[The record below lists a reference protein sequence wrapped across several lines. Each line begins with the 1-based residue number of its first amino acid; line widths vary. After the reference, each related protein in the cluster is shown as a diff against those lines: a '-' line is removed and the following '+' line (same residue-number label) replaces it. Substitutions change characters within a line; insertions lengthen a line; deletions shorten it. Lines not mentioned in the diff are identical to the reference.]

1 MKLGK
6 KILSTILAITMII
19 TSVSVCFSSLA
30 ADSYGETLVNT
41 INAHYAG
48 LAQSLKDGDVDIDSG
63 VVTIA
68 PDTYESGWYSVAKAY
83 AKYVFEG
90 TDGVKVGTV
99 YDTYLAVLE
108 KIDECK
114 NYYTDVDY
122 AQILE
127 VFAFGDKTTG
137 NYSNAGTKFVITV
150 GSGYDI
156 LAWDSIAEMAAGADR
171 DYYRTE
177 MTFSMEGD
185 AGVYTLG
192 DYSVNANFD
201 GYDPDNEANKTIVA
215 GLADAMQ
222 DIVDLYVDWA
232 AGNASTTDA
241 EILGVSF
248 NAFETIAP
256 STGATA
262 TELWDQYIKAEVGG
276 VSFEDAKRRVDESIN
291 RDKIQAVVD
300 QYKQPILDLLDDYD
314 EMKSAYD
321 AGTGDMN
328 ALVKDND
335 GNVSEGNLAAL
346 YKQVA
351 DLVVALNADD
361 YAVSAQN
368 LMGDVWTDIVDRVEK
383 MELMLSRRYAA
394 FYADTLAELL
404 NRVVPT
410 YDKGDEAAVEAWL
423 AEDSKDRLAAEA
435 WIIEAQSLLINLET
449 RVADLDGTQYIYWE
463 NEDLEENPYAHV
475 EDNKYAQG
483 SAYADDATKFNRV
496 NKNAVDALLT
506 KIDTVSLDTEAGNW
520 AGVKTKLDNLMAD
533 TLINPMTLDGIKAH
547 FNEFHALYSQANA
560 LKKSAETNAGDET
573 IFRLIFGDPVD
584 ALDAYEAWLFALTD
598 HAAKKAYEQ
607 YLTLYK
613 YWEHDGLDNQAG
625 TPDKPGV
632 TFYNYEAIISY
643 YEFAYE
649 GPDTTRWLNTV
660 LQWFAPTDENWT
672 IAKLTEQNDLI
683 LAEAY
688 NPALQFES
696 GVKVLRSASAERPDK
711 AVLQQLFSTGKNG
724 YIYQSGIVNLDWRIV
739 TDYVNN
745 VAVIM
750 QNGMPTTKSD
760 EDVKALLGAAVEAL
774 DNMLSSEDLGIVLD
788 SIMASGATTGGLG
801 KAAYTFTYTNH
812 NGQKVTRQAG
822 TEIETLIEWIL
833 NMLYKLL
840 YGGVLQNFLITL
852 PQMLGDVIY
861 PLIKDYVEGY
871 IYNSP
876 EIIFNAINGT
886 LPLMP
891 HMFAK
896 QQTAANNG
904 DEVGDEY
911 YSDRWYKFFSGGWT
925 APDGNK
931 YSYPKV
937 ADYFNQYRAANV
949 KSGVVAEGALV
960 LLSWVSFNPH
970 NSYWTAEKNA
980 AVGAKGPTFSTAD
993 WGATFNEDGTVKDY
1007 GYWNIQDQDDF
1018 IRALNA
1024 STCGLNYALYALLTG
1039 KTINIPAQMGVLDAK
1054 ATLSTAD
1061 QGYLSIYDNLVMP
1074 LFNLLGITPKYT
1086 PKQLITTVE
1095 GKGIGNLKDSS
1106 DTSLDQ
1112 NEITASW
1119 YIWDAIFSPI
1129 FDWLTNT
1136 LAANPVATIVDL
1148 LPNLLAALEYDQIL
1162 SKVENCGLHLSIKSA
1177 GIGSAQININ
1187 MEVTG
1192 LKFGDIFGDLF
1203 EPMGL
1208 VFDQGLQ
1215 GLLTGGALGVAPK
1228 MSGQWLTGLLGV
1240 YRTKSV
1246 SGFDSKT
1253 GKAKIGDTEV
1263 SYLLQQTEKEVTVDG
1278 VTSVQKTT
1286 NFGTEDNPEY
1296 RLYKSED
1303 GWYYRAGLLSQT
1315 IGGLVGLDTY
1325 LNFIEWYK
1333 RADLT
1338 GSTGTGNEYVYGK
1351 FALDIPVNRLISQGS
1366 VTYGGTHN
1374 GYSYTYKDN
1383 NDATQKSYHIIV
1395 DDGALLLTLFRW
1407 LMDDGFINQ
1416 IKPLLNPLLISDTDG
1431 DGDLSD
1437 EVSILDTIGGGLAG
1451 IGDYVA
1457 GILIA
1462 LLNEYLI
1469 EYIPYQDPMTSYI
1482 DDTNPED
1489 GLDDGIAGLWQ
1500 STGGFSVNEYLRQ
1513 YLGINN
1519 LSAEE
1524 NAETYNAIVADSA
1537 TYTANNKFN
1546 AEDASIIAQADLA
1559 VANLDKMIGGAI
1571 PVVLDLLG
1579 PMLGDLLGGIQINGQ
1594 SLLPADFVEHMF
1606 DGVESLEDVFT
1617 KIVLNKDLFDVLMNL
1632 LLGDEDSDGLISGL
1646 LGGGANSGTEDPD
1659 AVPQVTILDQLFEAL
1674 KNLGI
1679 DITVGGFYR
1688 SLFGPLSNTGD
1699 HKAGSF
1705 STDYYAYNENV
1716 AKFWELNADHF
1727 NGGVVSTST
1736 NVATRA
1742 KAYIDVLDQMTLAD
1756 LYAPTYEEGFQW
1768 FDYDGATA
1776 EEKFNSLIDTL
1787 LSFLTPLNGIF
1798 GFLLSGQD
1806 ITLLNALTL
1815 QGAKGYSRAIAPIFE
1830 ALNLGLT
1837 WGDTNNDGVV
1847 SQAEYD
1853 AYYIATPSSAS
1864 QRLAIYKESPLKE
1877 VLYTISGLLFG
1888 SEGFINMP
1896 ISTIVNLL
1904 PNLFYA
1910 LYSYPEFEWVWN
1922 GTTWYQEPVMATD
1935 AFGNEIGQAR
1945 TNNLAAAVK
1954 NLIRPVSEILENVD
1968 PVLSRFINLNL
1979 DELLDEFLNLENALN
1994 DAVGGLFSSAAARKS
2009 QTIGGTT
2016 YNEYTYKDVL
2026 GDTVTVY
2033 VALDATTGEELIDVA
2048 FYSLVNGTMR
2058 PTTVPVGTQ
2067 LKAEY
2072 ESELRIFDFASLAAT
2087 SAFVY
2092 EQKLSAR
2099 PANPGSADSDTSTF
2113 TYFTSSPGM
2122 VLITLFRSILSTEA
2136 LDSIASML
2144 LTTLTKEGTMD
2155 ELSEEEYKR
2164 YENIINGIVGRLTEV
2179 VKTAEGAPKGQ
2190 RVDLVTSI
2198 LISLLTDYMV
2208 DDPYA
2213 YFYELQG
2220 NPAVGGSM
2228 SNDWK
2233 EKYAMEHTG
2242 HDWESTEE
2250 YFTKDKVEDAIS
2262 NLDYVI
2268 ANAVPGVLTSLVD
2281 NNVLSMDLFEGVEL
2295 SEDAVLMDLLEDVVM
2310 KNVLTDDIMTV
2321 ICSAIAR
2328 TFGGLGSTGDIIFGL
2343 LGELGYDVSAE
2354 GYLFNDNGSQTPFYS
2369 FLSYGYDSI
2378 TLNADGS
2385 VTAKIG
2391 GKDAEVTWAQV
2402 AENHRKLT
2410 VDGETYDVLM
2420 FNDEGQVQYIGANNN
2435 NVYVNTQV
2443 QAVDKDGNPVVD
2455 EDGKAVMAVDT
2466 EGNPVYTVQLDEI
2479 PSQNVIRIPAY
2490 TKTVAVSYD
2499 PVTGEKIET
2508 VTYEAVKYTDWT
2520 VTFDA
2525 DDKAVY
2531 TPVEKTAYKVINPD
2545 NLSEDDEAYL
2555 ELIGMEIPEAVN
2567 AGWDWGLAA
2576 AGDTFEAKKAK
2587 FVEILWTMIQPLEPI
2602 FRFLLLGEDLV
2613 FFDGLRIVG
2622 INGYQTVVLPLLR
2635 AFGLEEAI
2643 DNIPAEDSDRFLNVY
2658 PGETEARA
2666 YDHLMTFEEYKGY
2679 CEDYGM
2685 GVAMEEI
2692 VDQILLLVR
2701 LVATYPV
2708 STLATAIPTL
2718 VYFILGDGA
2727 VSLIENLLLG
2737 LTTLTNRL
2745 QEIVSIRINT
2755 IGAGLIEALAM
2766 SDWTNFQN
2774 ALMSYTGFN
2783 EDGTLMD
2790 EATNVVELN
2799 LTDTILKVLAG
2810 IEFQLKAATETE
2822 AAVMAGI
2829 YSFTETYSADQE
2841 AWLVQDA
2848 IQGLDA
2854 EEDADEIAKISKDVK
2869 QTYRAEHIKELLKQI
2884 AGLGDDT
2891 ADDSEGDGY
2900 VDISATGQVSV
2911 SPAEFFIW
2919 LMKFLTNNTTIINLL
2934 GDLLGYDLSY
2944 TEGASREDMF
2954 TGKEGDELSPLLDEI
2969 LTMAIENP
2977 EGLVDLLVSIFT
2989 DYEVDKVTPVSF
3001 TASSIGET
3009 HYPFAENEAEGD
3021 EIDLSGTISRVQVAL
3036 ATDNLNLVI
3045 NNVLDMLRD
3054 MLTGEE
3060 GLLKDVEFAAD
3071 EEVTLKNLINKLI
3084 SAYLYDNESIN
3095 DIFAMLVELL
3105 GGGEEDESNI
3115 VGVVLDILADSG
3127 MNLTPQSVLAAAE
3140 ATLTADYAAKALK
3153 NFKDLIGDSTKWSEI
3168 VKKTEFIG
3176 PSEENV
3182 NVVYNKVTPGTNED
3196 GSDATKVDKYTF
3208 EVLTYKLPVLDAEG
3222 NQEVDADG
3230 NNVFTEP
3237 VTVWKNGDK
3246 YYAAVGVQDGEEAGV
3261 HFATADP
3268 FATEVTIPEGAVIEN
3283 VKEELQNQFVLN
3295 FDWGFEAGIT
3305 KEAMD
3310 ANKALLSDILWTLLS
3325 NLRPVLELI
3334 MIGGKLTVFDK
3345 IGIKGFEGY
3354 AGVFYPLMIALGF
3367 DTFKTEAVLRTTVD
3381 DLGQT
3386 STTTVIDEEGNTVLR
3401 VMTAEELEEYSEDT
3415 NGRALLDTVL
3425 NIIFALVDALADN
3438 PIKAIETLL
3447 PGLAYLI
3454 DSGALDTIIGN
3465 LLKPLTALVVKLD
3478 EIFAVDLMGL
3488 IKNFLGNLVTENI
3501 ELLPKKGEGD
3511 AADAAAFAAAAAA
3524 QDALNTIE
3532 GTETDVNNGTD
3543 EGTDI
3548 DVSDFITPVALDD
3561 TATGTD
3567 EGEEKEEAETKGLS
3581 LMDIIDMLRAENAPT
3596 LTIKEILMQILR
3608 RVTLNGTQLTT
3619 ILGGEDIFQRLG
3631 SCAWFEGSSM
3641 DIVTERAKLEET
3653 PTVAHRVADVYTAD
3667 KETVLLQIFNWIV
3680 FSEDI
3685 KALLVELLDI
3695 DMSEKAPVQK
3705 TTELSVTTGEGEE
3718 AVTTKTTY
3726 NEYKYTVTV
3735 DGAETDVIVYKA
3747 LDAEGNELEGYFT
3760 IADGKAA
3767 ETTVPADATVIAV
3780 YLPETFDI
3788 ATLLPDLL
3796 NYIFE
3801 SPEGVEEL
3809 LIDLLSW
3816 YDLDYADVRFDLGEL
3831 ELDNE
3836 IVIDYDK
3843 VGVSKEDIEQ
3853 LPAEV
3858 DELISAAIP
3867 VLLSVFGGDLGDM
3880 MNVEITGTTATEVV
3894 NELVAGLLTDEM
3906 LNGLI
3911 EMLVKAIGSETVS
3924 PILDYVKVAGIDLS
3938 PAAFANG
3945 AKTALGDILTYEED
3959 GETKAY
3965 ANWAEV
3971 EKAYAETV
3979 NATEKI
3985 KFNEADEAETEV
3997 EIWAVEVDAV
4007 DENGDV
4013 ITDDEGNATKTTV
4026 TLYKT
4031 ADGKFYEKKVTPA
4044 TETVPAKTEYVETEI
4059 DTTDAVVTTT
4069 KVYTKLYDTKWNV
4082 TNVGDVFAILIDI
4095 LAPLG
4100 ALMNL
4105 VMFEEDLILLDG
4117 ITITGGDGY
4126 DRGLVPIFEM
4136 LGIGAIASKYEM
4148 LYDIGLAED
4157 GSLDVRAVLDE
4168 FLSYLWDAED
4178 NWDNVTGDE
4187 VPDGKA
4193 DGWLNHFLESP
4204 FTVLFTLIPNL
4215 SFYLYTGE
4223 LRQAMEQ
4230 ILAPVITLLNNVERA
4245 VGIDVVG
4252 DILMPLIVPDA
4263 KDTSNFLVKA
4273 FGTDRIAAT
4282 KTLEDLFGLFL
4293 TAEGLE
4299 TIIYS
4304 LVGDTTIDDE
4314 EVEITLPDN
4323 LFKTLVE
4330 KTSVVT
4336 DVRTFRFFGAEY
4348 EDGTNAHA
4356 TYQEWLR
4363 LYTEPEDN
4371 ETQATIED
4379 FEDSDDA
4386 VRLIEGVQVDFAATV
4401 VYILGDLLFG
4411 GEGEGILLPI
4421 LDGFGV
4427 MDDPTVAGI
4436 IEGITGDNKY
4446 VVLQVLVNYFMHYDV
4461 ESQVVE
4467 YLSFAKV
4474 DYDYNLLADTWLGG
4488 KRKIR
4493 KSLNKLDKGI
4503 STLVPTILQM
4513 LDTDNIEILKNFA
4526 VNDSST
4532 LQDLVDHILGQFV
4545 TDEMM
4550 NDLLGLLIGLLAEN
4564 GETIDGLVDII
4575 EMAAGVSLAP
4585 VDFLNAIE
4593 EASGTSGKFYN
4604 FLATAIQGV
4613 PQNPVEGEPVA
4624 RVTWADVGAALGGAY
4639 VDFSTYA
4646 YTTNLVVV
4654 TRDDNSTVT
4663 YEAYKYKNA
4672 EDADVVVYKL
4682 GDSYYASTAA
4692 NAEALTFADGV
4703 PAMTAAETE
4712 YTVYQVAGNDTTWY
4726 AEVGGDIATVPA
4738 GVTPEKVEV
4747 IYTVTT
4753 GEGEAAV
4760 KTEYT
4765 TWTYETVDAN
4775 DTTQTVKHTIYMDG
4789 EGKYYKLNGETL
4801 EETEVPNDVTPVKS
4815 YAGGTK
4821 YVLDLN
4827 TIFANYWGIDAAVG
4841 TEAKIDAFVAPIT
4854 ELIAP
4859 LDVVFG
4865 LLFKG
4870 QDLEILPAESGAG
4883 VIDIKAGDGGYE
4895 YGLLQLFIGLG
4906 FDSLGIDLVS
4916 GAEYKADQ
4924 TLTLSAIVDPIIDF
4938 VYELCEN
4945 PVQTLLTVLGALS
4958 YFIASNGLQTV
4969 LENILKPVMGLL
4981 DVAEPVLGPII
4992 NDLIANTLSPIL
5004 KPIFGKDFATISDI
5018 TGLAGETGDE
5028 LAALLNSLISGLI
5041 VEKDENGQATQIF
5054 QIFKSTFFE
5063 DYAAA
5068 AINAGTP
5075 VDGDDTLYYYWYE
5088 KTDAEGNVEIVKI
5101 SSEEYK
5107 LSGETGKIVKQA
5119 YMVNSQFD
5127 ILNINWKVDV
5137 VDAYI
5142 FLLSYVLSEDVLA
5155 VICDL
5160 AGIDLDKE
5168 GDIVATIIQS
5178 VIDTDDPGLVLA
5190 DILATLLGQYTV
5202 TTNDFVGDQI
5212 IIEDKTPYAEGPT
5225 DAEIEAL
5232 PGQLDS
5238 LILDNLGTILDIV
5251 ADFIDLSTAPEMLT
5265 DLIDK
5270 YTADTMP
5277 ADQVTIEN
5285 IVNDLLVDLVYTD
5298 ELVGSLMG
5306 MLVGL
5311 LGGENLAGTLA
5322 TVLPLVKD
5330 LAGIDLAPAAFATG
5344 DGKIATLIKAVPASD
5359 AEAGVTWADVYN
5371 YYKATYETTYTVYT
5385 YKNAEGEDV
5394 TLYELGGVYY
5404 AAKGDTEAAVL
5415 PEGVTPVVKTEDV
5428 LDADGNATGEKL
5440 NVTEAY
5446 FDLTAAAD
5454 WIEEG
5459 AELESFKAVFAELL
5473 TPLAPVVNFLF
5484 KGESLKI
5491 VEFKEGWYNDEYT
5504 AEDVSR
5510 PDGGTTSTSD
5520 DDLSYALI
5528 ELKGATLY
5536 SDVFVPLFSS
5546 MSVFDDHTF
5555 KSESALAA
5563 LDTAGL
5569 VDEIFDI
5576 IYVLIDAIAAG
5587 PIEAILSVLPGLLYF
5602 IGSDGISLIA
5612 NNLLAFVTPLL
5623 DAIEPLV
5630 SVTDLLNGLLGTE
5643 FDSINA
5649 LVDSYV
5655 TADNLV
5661 ALINGLIP
5669 ADEEGKKAFELE
5681 EGIFLTLAAAMADEA
5696 TSRPFAAAALEGDKA
5711 EDGTRYTKVR
5721 GTNVT
5726 ILRGLLEYVLSDA
5739 LIGKLLNVDTSKME
5753 DIAVGNGIVSIQL
5766 KAIVDNLLAALETPA
5781 ATQGVL
5787 NVLVELFNSYKVG
5800 YQVLEG
5806 TAPAKVEIGYGT
5818 DLKST
5823 EAEVENL
5830 VAGLDSIIDQVFAKG
5845 IIADLITDEELKANA
5860 TSIEALIGSFLYT
5873 DDLAV
5878 MLVELLVP
5886 MLAGLETKADGAE
5899 KSTMETIDEF
5909 LPMISDLIK
5918 ISGNALTLNLHADA
5932 WAGNGAFG
5940 SLIGDATTWTA
5951 VRDANFTLTTA
5962 EDGSESY
5969 KLNEGTTFGIDTADE
5984 LVDFICELI
5993 APLESVLN
6001 LIILGGE
6008 LQVLAVEGEDKTD
6021 GISLTFGSMYNY
6033 AILPILEG
6041 LSVNAPAAKDAT
6053 LRTVLTAIL
6062 GSSANDTV
6070 DGLLEKICAAPIATV
6085 AQLLTELFYFISID
6099 GLSVAIENLIA
6110 PIVKIL
6116 EAVELIAPVNV
6127 TVDITKLD
6135 LASLLAPKAEGETT
6149 EGEETTATPVD
6160 PVVSIAPATETSVNV
6175 NLDGDAIIALVEDLV
6190 AELLGAEITL
6200 DIDGFLAKA
6209 IATSA
6214 PSKVVTADTAYDYSD
6229 PAKTWAP
6236 VVTAD
6241 TADALVALIA
6251 TILSEE
6257 NVKAIMGSKLI
6268 TELDLTSLGDFEPV
6282 VKAVLAYLGTDAGSD
6297 VGYDVIDLLVAL
6309 VSGADVE
6316 LLIADQKQYAAVDPI
6331 PYESADLEASR
6342 DEVNALFAELDTLIA
6357 KVVESGLLSKFDLGI
6372 ELKGATVKEIV
6383 LGLLFGEDA
6392 LIDVAG
6398 LIVPAIVD
6406 LFAGMETPNAEGKT
6420 TLDTIEPIFG
6430 YVKDILGIELTLD
6443 IDAWTTGS
6451 GAFATLLATVEA
6463 GLADGEELTWT
6474 AVKTYLDSQMVQAT
6488 EKNEAGET
6496 IGKTNADGTPVMVN
6510 GYDFGIT
6517 DTAGLVD
6524 LIADLLAPFNS
6535 VIALLMNS
6543 DALTA
6548 FADGEFAGL
6557 NIKLGHAYNY
6567 AIVPLLEAFGVTNI
6581 PTADSIKGGAYE
6593 GEYIRA
6599 ILSALIGYVENVV
6612 LATPLSSVVNL
6623 LGNLVNF
6630 IASNGLTVV
6639 ITNLIAPINA
6649 LIKVIADIVPVSA
6662 EIDLDKLDIASL
6674 LAPEAEGEEATTE
6687 AEPIIKVS
6695 ADGKTLTILDGVVA
6709 INLCDKAVATG
6720 IALDL
6725 SDAKLEKIIT
6735 DLINSLLKLEDA
6747 VVLLNAIGR
6756 FP

>member
-63 VVTIA
+63 VVTIM

-108 KIDECK
+108 KIDECE
-114 NYYTDVDY
+114 NYYDDVDY

-192 DYSVNANFD
+192 NYSVNANFD

-232 AGNASTTDA
+232 AGNASTTDT

-262 TELWDQYIKAEVGG
+262 TELWDQYIKAKVGG

-351 DLVVALNADD
+351 DLVNALNADA

-368 LMGDVWTDIVDRVEK
+368 LMGDVWTDIVDRVAK

-394 FYADTLAELL
+394 FYADSLAELL

-410 YDKGDEAAVEAWL
+410 YDKEDQAAVEAWL
-423 AEDSKDRLAAEA
+423 AEDSEDRLAAEA

-463 NEDLEENPYAHV
+463 NENLEENPYSHV
-475 EDNKYAQG
+475 EDTKYAQG

-506 KIDTVSLDTEAGNW
+506 KIDTVSLDTEAGNY
-520 AGVKTKLDNLMAD
+520 AGIKTQLDNLMAD
-533 TLINPMTLDGIKAH
+533 TLINPMTLEGLMAH
-547 FNEFHALYSQANA
+547 FDEFHTLYSRANA
-560 LKKSAETNAGDET
+560 LKNSAATDKGDET

-584 ALDAYEAWLFALTD
+584 ALDAYEDWLFSITD

-613 YWEHDGLDNQAG
+613 YWEHDGLDGQAG
-625 TPDKPGV
+625 TPATPGV

-643 YEFAYE
+643 YEFAYD
-649 GPDTTRWLNTV
+649 GPATIVWLNSKYA
-660 LQWFAPTDENWT
+660 WFNPTDENWT
-672 IAKLTEQNDLI
+672 IDKLNEQRDLI
-683 LAEAY
+683 VENAY
-688 NPALQFES
+688 APAVEFEE
-696 GVKVLRSASAERPDK
+696 GVKVLREGSGSRPDK
-711 AVLQQLFSTGKNG
+711 VILQQLFSSGKNG
-724 YIYQSGIVNLDWRIV
+724 YKFVSGIVNLDWRIV

-745 VAVIM
+745 TAVIM

-760 EDVKALLGAAVEAL
+760 TQVKELLGGAVNAL
-774 DNMLSSEDLGIVLD
+774 DDMLSSEDLGIVLD

-801 KAAYTFTYTNH
+801 KAAYTFQYTNH
-812 NGQKVTRQAG
+812 NGQKETVKAG
-822 TEIETLIEWIL
+822 EDIETIIEWLL
-833 NMLYKLL
+833 NMIYKIL
-840 YGGVLQNFLITL
+840 YGGTLQTVIIGLYG
-852 PQMLGDVIY
+852 MLGDVLGTEIDKLIGSDIITNAGVLIRNFLNGMLPTY
-861 PLIKDYVEGY
+861 PHQFSAKAVAEIRGINADRHRWASTRWARLFGPVG
-871 IYNSP
+871 SAAAFTCP
-876 EIIFNAINGT
+876 EVNTQF
-886 LPLMP
+886 
-891 HMFAK
+891 
-896 QQTAANNG
+896 
-904 DEVGDEY
+904 
-911 YSDRWYKFFSGGWT
+911 
-925 APDGNK
+925 
-931 YSYPKV
+931 SYPKIATAFDNAGYNTV
-937 ADYFNQYRAANV
+937 TSSAVRLFNFNV
-949 KSGVVAEGALV
+949 NTS
-960 LLSWVSFNPH
+960 SWDNLDTS
-970 NSYWTAEKNA
+970 
-980 AVGAKGPTFSTAD
+980 D
-993 WGATFNEDGTVKDY
+993 WNATFNADGTVENVGAWRIGEAGANATAQQNRNDFLKSMTASGAGL
-1007 GYWNIQDQDDF
+1007 GYV
-1018 IRALNA
+1018 LN
-1024 STCGLNYALYALLTG
+1024 CLLTG
-1039 KTINIPAQMGVLDAK
+1039 KSLEPGLDLGVLSAHIDLAIK
-1054 ATLSTAD
+1054 VSDDGLLS
-1061 QGYLSIYDNLVMP
+1061 LYDNLIMP
-1074 LFNLLGITPKYT
+1074 FFNLLGITEGVVSTTDLINTMNGLSMLDPLMSADEAG
-1086 PKQLITTVE
+1086 KQTLLANQT
-1095 GKGIGNLKDSS
+1095 
-1106 DTSLDQ
+1106 
-1112 NEITASW
+1112 TASYYVW
-1119 YIWDAIFSPI
+1119 KAIFNPI
-1129 FDWLTNT
+1129 LNWLENT
-1136 LAANPVATIVDL
+1136 LAPNPVATIVQI
-1148 LPNLLAALEYDQIL
+1148 LPNLFAAIEYNQIYTKL
-1162 SKVENCGLHLSIKSA
+1162 SNVGFALYITGIDLWIIPIEGL
-1177 GIGSAQININ
+1177 IGA
-1187 MEVTG
+1187 
-1192 LKFGDIFGDLF
+1192 LKKALYTLRVGDLLGDLLLNK
-1203 EPMGL
+1203 MGL
-1208 VFDQGLQ
+1208 TFENGLQ
-1215 GLLTGGALGVAPK
+1215 GILTGGVTNEA
-1228 MSGQWLTGLLGV
+1228 GQYMTGLLGLKRIEAKPTITADNSGQYLLTYKENIPV
-1240 YRTKSV
+1240 DANGEIIYDDEIGKKEAVGTTKSTNWNT
-1246 SGFDSKT
+1246 SSKQSAT
-1253 GKAKIGDTEV
+1253 
-1263 SYLLQQTEKEVTVDG
+1263 
-1278 VTSVQKTT
+1278 
-1286 NFGTEDNPEY
+1286 DNPDY
-1296 RLYKSED
+1296 RPYTQD
-1303 GWYYRAGLLSQT
+1303 GWYYQCGGLAQT
-1315 IGGLVGLDTY
+1315 IANLVGFETY

-1333 RADLT
+1333 SDTLAGT
-1338 GSTGTGNEYVYGK
+1338 PGTGEKYVYGK
-1351 FALDIPVNRLISQGS
+1351 FPLHIPVNRLIAQGT
-1366 VTYGGTHN
+1366 VIPA
-1374 GYSYTYKDN
+1374 
-1383 NDATQKSYHIIV
+1383 NDATYSYIDRNGNRVYSYHINV
-1395 DDGALLLTLFRW
+1395 DNGALLLTLFRW

-1416 IKPLLNPLLISDTDG
+1416 IKPLINPLLIKDSDG

-1437 EVSILDTIGGGLAG
+1437 ETSILDTIGGGLAG

-1462 LLNEYLI
+1462 LLNAYLVEYV
-1469 EYIPYQDPMTSYI
+1469 PYQDPMVSWI
-1482 DDTNPED
+1482 DDTNND
-1489 GLDDGIAGLWQ
+1489 GDFADGIAGIWQ
-1500 STGGFSVNEYLRQ
+1500 STGGFKVYEYLRQ
-1513 YLGINN
+1513 YLGINHLVDDTN
-1519 LSAEE
+1519 DANDVYSTIL
-1524 NAETYNAIVADSA
+1524 ADSA

-1559 VANLDKMIGGAI
+1559 VENLDKMIGGAI

-1594 SLLPADFVEHMF
+1594 ALFPADFVEHMF
-1606 DGVESLEDVFT
+1606 DGVKSLEDVFT

-1632 LLGDEDSDGLISGL
+1632 LLGTKTTDGLISNL
-1646 LGGGANSGTEDPD
+1646 LGSGDEVIVKVGEVSYRQYEYTSGTEIKYLYKELD
-1659 AVPQVTILDQLFEAL
+1659 AEGNEKDGYFEITEKDGTQEVKSASAPSGVQLTASVPGIGILDQLFEAL

-1679 DITVGGFYR
+1679 DITVAGFYR
-1688 SLFGPLSNTGD
+1688 SLFGPLDNTGS
-1699 HKAGSF
+1699 HTTGSF
-1705 STDYYAYNENV
+1705 SEDYYAYNESV

-1727 NGGVVSTST
+1727 NGGVVNTST

-1742 KAYIDVLDQMTLAD
+1742 KAYIAVLEEMTLAD
-1756 LYAPTYEEGFQW
+1756 LYAPTYEEGFEW

-1776 EEKFNSLIDTL
+1776 EAKFESLVDTL
-1787 LSFLTPLNGIF
+1787 LSFLTPINGIL
-1798 GFLLSGQD
+1798 GFLLSGQN

-1815 QGAKGYSRAIAPIFE
+1815 RGNKGYSRAIAPIFE

-1837 WGDTNNDGVV
+1837 WGDDPKDGGNDDGVV

-1864 QRLAIYKESPLKE
+1864 QRLTIYKESPLKE
-1877 VLYTISGLLFG
+1877 VLYTIGDLIFA
-1888 SEGFINMP
+1888 EDGFINRP

-1910 LYSYPEFEWVWN
+1910 LYSYPEYEWVWS
-1922 GTTWYQEPVMATD
+1922 GSAWIQEPVMATD

-1954 NLIRPVSEILENVD
+1954 NLIRPISELLENVD

-1979 DELLDEFLNLENALN
+1979 DELLDEFLNLENTLN

-2033 VALDATTGEELIDVA
+2033 VALDATTGEELMDVA

-2058 PTTVPVGTQ
+2058 PTTVPLGTQ

-2099 PANPGSADSDTSTF
+2099 PANPGSADSDTSRF

-2144 LTTLTKEGTMD
+2144 LTTLTKDGTMD

-2164 YENIINGIVGRLTEV
+2164 YENIINGIVNRLTEV

-2213 YFYELQG
+2213 YFYELSG

-2310 KNVLTDDIMTV
+2310 KNVFTDDIMTV

-2354 GYLFNDNGSQTPFYS
+2354 GYLFNDDGSQTPFYS

-2378 TLNADGS
+2378 KLNADGS

-2410 VDGETYDVLM
+2410 IGDETDAETFDVLM
-2420 FNDEGQVQYIGANNN
+2420 FNDEGQVQYVGAKTN

-2443 QAVDKDGNPVVD
+2443 QAVDKDGNLLFDD
-2455 EDGKAVMAVDT
+2455 EGKAVMAVDT
-2466 EGNPVYTVQLDEI
+2466 ERNPVYKVQLDEI

-2545 NLSEDDEAYL
+2545 NLSDDDKAYL
-2555 ELIGMEIPEAVN
+2555 EKIGMEIPEAVN

-2576 AGDTFEAKKAK
+2576 AGNTFEAKKAK

-2643 DNIPAEDSDRFLNVY
+2643 DNIPTEDRDRFLNVY
-2658 PGETEARA
+2658 PGETDARA

-2755 IGAGLIEALAM
+2755 IGSGLIEALAM
-2766 SDWTNFQN
+2766 NDWTNFQN

-2848 IQGLDA
+2848 TQGLDA
-2854 EEDADEIAKISKDVK
+2854 EEDADEIAKISKNVK

-2977 EGLVDLLVSIFT
+2977 EGLVDLIVSIFT
-2989 DYEVDKVTPVSF
+2989 DYEVPTVTPVSF

-3009 HYPFAENEAEGD
+3009 HYPFAENEAEDD

-3045 NNVLDMLRD
+3045 NNVLDMLKD
-3054 MLTGEE
+3054 MLTGED
-3060 GLLKDVEFAAD
+3060 GLLNFVEFAEG
-3071 EEVTLKNLINKLI
+3071 EEVTLRTIINKVF
-3084 SAYLYDNESIN
+3084 AEALYNNESFNEI
-3095 DIFAMLVELL
+3095 IVMLVELL
-3105 GGGEEDESNI
+3105 GSGEEGEADIIS
-3115 VGVVLDILADSG
+3115 VVLDILADSG

-3140 ATLTADYAAKALK
+3140 ATLKADYAAKALK

-3168 VKKTEFIG
+3168 IKKAEFIG

-3182 NVVYNKVTPGTNED
+3182 NVVYNKVDEKTNED
-3196 GSDATKVDKYTF
+3196 GSDATTVEKFTF

-3222 NQEVDADG
+3222 NQEVDGEG
-3230 NNVFTEP
+3230 NKIYTTP
-3237 VTVWKNGDK
+3237 VTVWKNNDK
-3246 YYAAVGVQDGEEAGV
+3246 YYEPVGVQDGEEAGV

-3268 FATEVTIPEGAVIEN
+3268 RTTEVTIPEGAVIEN

-3386 STTTVIDEEGNTVLR
+3386 TTTTIIDEEGNTVLR
-3401 VMTAEELEEYSEDT
+3401 VMTADELKEYSEET
-3415 NGRALLDTVL
+3415 NGRALLDAVL
-3425 NIIFALVDALADN
+3425 NIIFAIVDALADN

-3478 EIFAVDLMGL
+3478 KIFAVDLMGL

-3511 AADAAAFAAAAAA
+3511 ATDAAAFAAAAAA

-3581 LMDIIDMLRAENAPT
+3581 LMDIIDMLRKENAPT
-3596 LTIKEILMQILR
+3596 VSIKEILMQILR
-3608 RVTLNGTQLTT
+3608 RVTINGTQLTT

-3641 DIVTERAKLEET
+3641 DIVTEEAKLEET
-3653 PTVAHRVADVYTAD
+3653 PTIAHRVADVYTAD

-3767 ETTVPADATVIAV
+3767 TTTVPADATVIAV

-3788 ATLLPDLL
+3788 ATLLPDIL

-3853 LPAEV
+3853 LPTEV

-3894 NELVAGLLTDEM
+3894 NELVAGLLNDEM

-3945 AKTALGDILTYEED
+3945 AKTALRDILTYEED
-3959 GETKAY
+3959 GKTKAY

-4013 ITDDEGNATKTTV
+4013 ILDDEGNATKTTV

-4031 ADGKFYEKKVTPA
+4031 ADGKFYEKKVTLA

-4069 KVYTKLYDTKWNV
+4069 KVYTKLYDTKWNI
-4082 TNVGDVFAILIDI
+4082 TDVGDVFAILVDI

-4105 VMFEEDLILLDG
+4105 VMFEEDLVLLDG

-4126 DRGLVPIFEM
+4126 DRGLVPLFEM

-4168 FLSYLWDAED
+4168 FLSYIWDAED
-4178 NWDNVTGDE
+4178 KWNNVTGDE

-4193 DGWLNHFLESP
+4193 DGWLNHFLQSP

-4252 DILMPLIVPDA
+4252 DLLMPLIVPDA
-4263 KDTSNFLVKA
+4263 KDKSNFLVKA
-4273 FGTDRIAAT
+4273 FGSDRIAAT
-4282 KTLEDLFGLFL
+4282 KTIEDLFGLFL

-4304 LVGDTTIDDE
+4304 LVDNTTIDDE

-4330 KTSVVT
+4330 KTAVVT
-4336 DVRTFRFFGAEY
+4336 DVRTFRFFGAEF
-4348 EDGTNAHA
+4348 EDGSDAHDA
-4356 TYQEWLR
+4356 YQTWYETYKAADDDAKEGLITTFGQ
-4363 LYTEPEDN
+4363 
-4371 ETQATIED
+4371 
-4379 FEDSDDA
+4379 DSDDA

-4474 DYDYNLLADTWLGG
+4474 DYDYNSLADTWLGG

-4532 LQDLVDHILGQFV
+4532 LQDLVDHVLGQFV

-4564 GETIDGLVDII
+4564 GEMIDGLVDII

-4585 VDFLNAIE
+4585 IDFLNAIE

-4604 FLATAIQGV
+4604 FLASAIQGV

-4624 RVTWADVGAALGGAY
+4624 RVTWADVGAALGGKY

-4738 GVTPEKVEV
+4738 SVTLEKVEV

-4760 KTEYT
+4760 ETEYT

-4789 EGKYYKLNGETL
+4789 EGNYYKLNGETL

-4827 TIFANYWGIDAAVG
+4827 
-4841 TEAKIDAFVAPIT
+4841 
-4854 ELIAP
+4854 
-4859 LDVVFG
+4859 
-4865 LLFKG
+4865 
-4870 QDLEILPAESGAG
+4870 
-4883 VIDIKAGDGGYE
+4883 
-4895 YGLLQLFIGLG
+4895 
-4906 FDSLGIDLVS
+4906 
-4916 GAEYKADQ
+4916 
-4924 TLTLSAIVDPIIDF
+4924 
-4938 VYELCEN
+4938 
-4945 PVQTLLTVLGALS
+4945 
-4958 YFIASNGLQTV
+4958 
-4969 LENILKPVMGLL
+4969 
-4981 DVAEPVLGPII
+4981 
-4992 NDLIANTLSPIL
+4992 
-5004 KPIFGKDFATISDI
+5004 
-5018 TGLAGETGDE
+5018 
-5028 LAALLNSLISGLI
+5028 
-5041 VEKDENGQATQIF
+5041 
-5054 QIFKSTFFE
+5054 
-5063 DYAAA
+5063 
-5068 AINAGTP
+5068 
-5075 VDGDDTLYYYWYE
+5075 
-5088 KTDAEGNVEIVKI
+5088 
-5101 SSEEYK
+5101 
-5107 LSGETGKIVKQA
+5107 
-5119 YMVNSQFD
+5119 
-5127 ILNINWKVDV
+5127 
-5137 VDAYI
+5137 
-5142 FLLSYVLSEDVLA
+5142 
-5155 VICDL
+5155 
-5160 AGIDLDKE
+5160 
-5168 GDIVATIIQS
+5168 
-5178 VIDTDDPGLVLA
+5178 
-5190 DILATLLGQYTV
+5190 
-5202 TTNDFVGDQI
+5202 
-5212 IIEDKTPYAEGPT
+5212 
-5225 DAEIEAL
+5225 
-5232 PGQLDS
+5232 
-5238 LILDNLGTILDIV
+5238 
-5251 ADFIDLSTAPEMLT
+5251 
-5265 DLIDK
+5265 
-5270 YTADTMP
+5270 
-5277 ADQVTIEN
+5277 
-5285 IVNDLLVDLVYTD
+5285 
-5298 ELVGSLMG
+5298 
-5306 MLVGL
+5306 
-5311 LGGENLAGTLA
+5311 
-5322 TVLPLVKD
+5322 
-5330 LAGIDLAPAAFATG
+5330 
-5344 DGKIATLIKAVPASD
+5344 
-5359 AEAGVTWADVYN
+5359 
-5371 YYKATYETTYTVYT
+5371 
-5385 YKNAEGEDV
+5385 
-5394 TLYELGGVYY
+5394 
-5404 AAKGDTEAAVL
+5404 
-5415 PEGVTPVVKTEDV
+5415 
-5428 LDADGNATGEKL
+5428 
-5440 NVTEAY
+5440 
-5446 FDLTAAAD
+5446 
-5454 WIEEG
+5454 
-5459 AELESFKAVFAELL
+5459 
-5473 TPLAPVVNFLF
+5473 
-5484 KGESLKI
+5484 
-5491 VEFKEGWYNDEYT
+5491 
-5504 AEDVSR
+5504 
-5510 PDGGTTSTSD
+5510 
-5520 DDLSYALI
+5520 
-5528 ELKGATLY
+5528 
-5536 SDVFVPLFSS
+5536 
-5546 MSVFDDHTF
+5546 
-5555 KSESALAA
+5555 
-5563 LDTAGL
+5563 
-5569 VDEIFDI
+5569 
-5576 IYVLIDAIAAG
+5576 
-5587 PIEAILSVLPGLLYF
+5587 
-5602 IGSDGISLIA
+5602 
-5612 NNLLAFVTPLL
+5612 
-5623 DAIEPLV
+5623 
-5630 SVTDLLNGLLGTE
+5630 
-5643 FDSINA
+5643 
-5649 LVDSYV
+5649 
-5655 TADNLV
+5655 
-5661 ALINGLIP
+5661 
-5669 ADEEGKKAFELE
+5669 
-5681 EGIFLTLAAAMADEA
+5681 
-5696 TSRPFAAAALEGDKA
+5696 
-5711 EDGTRYTKVR
+5711 
-5721 GTNVT
+5721 
-5726 ILRGLLEYVLSDA
+5726 
-5739 LIGKLLNVDTSKME
+5739 
-5753 DIAVGNGIVSIQL
+5753 
-5766 KAIVDNLLAALETPA
+5766 
-5781 ATQGVL
+5781 
-5787 NVLVELFNSYKVG
+5787 
-5800 YQVLEG
+5800 
-5806 TAPAKVEIGYGT
+5806 
-5818 DLKST
+5818 
-5823 EAEVENL
+5823 
-5830 VAGLDSIIDQVFAKG
+5830 
-5845 IIADLITDEELKANA
+5845 
-5860 TSIEALIGSFLYT
+5860 
-5873 DDLAV
+5873 AV
-5878 MLVELLVP
+5878 MLTT
-5886 MLAGLETKADGAE
+5886 G
-5899 KSTMETIDEF
+5899 
-5909 LPMISDLIK
+5909 
-5918 ISGNALTLNLHADA
+5918 ALTL
-5932 WAGNGAFG
+5932 
-5940 SLIGDATTWTA
+5940 
-5951 VRDANFTLTTA
+5951 
-5962 EDGSESY
+5962 
-5969 KLNEGTTFGIDTADE
+5969 
-5984 LVDFICELI
+5984 
-5993 APLESVLN
+5993 
-6001 LIILGGE
+6001 
-6008 LQVLAVEGEDKTD
+6008 Q
-6021 GISLTFGSMYNY
+6021 
-6033 AILPILEG
+6033 
-6041 LSVNAPAAKDAT
+6041 
-6053 LRTVLTAIL
+6053 
-6062 GSSANDTV
+6062 
-6070 DGLLEKICAAPIATV
+6070 
-6085 AQLLTELFYFISID
+6085 
-6099 GLSVAIENLIA
+6099 
-6110 PIVKIL
+6110 
-6116 EAVELIAPVNV
+6116 
-6127 TVDITKLD
+6127 
-6135 LASLLAPKAEGETT
+6135 
-6149 EGEETTATPVD
+6149 
-6160 PVVSIAPATETSVNV
+6160 
-6175 NLDGDAIIALVEDLV
+6175 
-6190 AELLGAEITL
+6190 
-6200 DIDGFLAKA
+6200 
-6209 IATSA
+6209 
-6214 PSKVVTADTAYDYSD
+6214 
-6229 PAKTWAP
+6229 
-6236 VVTAD
+6236 
-6241 TADALVALIA
+6241 
-6251 TILSEE
+6251 
-6257 NVKAIMGSKLI
+6257 
-6268 TELDLTSLGDFEPV
+6268 
-6282 VKAVLAYLGTDAGSD
+6282 
-6297 VGYDVIDLLVAL
+6297 
-6309 VSGADVE
+6309 
-6316 LLIADQKQYAAVDPI
+6316 
-6331 PYESADLEASR
+6331 
-6342 DEVNALFAELDTLIA
+6342 
-6357 KVVESGLLSKFDLGI
+6357 
-6372 ELKGATVKEIV
+6372 
-6383 LGLLFGEDA
+6383 
-6392 LIDVAG
+6392 
-6398 LIVPAIVD
+6398 
-6406 LFAGMETPNAEGKT
+6406 
-6420 TLDTIEPIFG
+6420 
-6430 YVKDILGIELTLD
+6430 
-6443 IDAWTTGS
+6443 
-6451 GAFATLLATVEA
+6451 
-6463 GLADGEELTWT
+6463 
-6474 AVKTYLDSQMVQAT
+6474 
-6488 EKNEAGET
+6488 
-6496 IGKTNADGTPVMVN
+6496 
-6510 GYDFGIT
+6510 
-6517 DTAGLVD
+6517 
-6524 LIADLLAPFNS
+6524 
-6535 VIALLMNS
+6535 
-6543 DALTA
+6543 
-6548 FADGEFAGL
+6548 
-6557 NIKLGHAYNY
+6557 
-6567 AIVPLLEAFGVTNI
+6567 
-6581 PTADSIKGGAYE
+6581 
-6593 GEYIRA
+6593 
-6599 ILSALIGYVENVV
+6599 
-6612 LATPLSSVVNL
+6612 
-6623 LGNLVNF
+6623 
-6630 IASNGLTVV
+6630 
-6639 ITNLIAPINA
+6639 
-6649 LIKVIADIVPVSA
+6649 
-6662 EIDLDKLDIASL
+6662 
-6674 LAPEAEGEEATTE
+6674 
-6687 AEPIIKVS
+6687 
-6695 ADGKTLTILDGVVA
+6695 
-6709 INLCDKAVATG
+6709 
-6720 IALDL
+6720 
-6725 SDAKLEKIIT
+6725 
-6735 DLINSLLKLEDA
+6735 
-6747 VVLLNAIGR
+6747 
-6756 FP
+6756 